1 MYRSMID
8 QYKNVENIKKKY
20 IQTW

>member
-1 MYRSMID
+1 MID
-8 QYKNVENIKKKY
+8 QCKNVENIKKKY